1 MLVCICFRTSFHF
14 YWSFNLIIKINGSYF
29 TQIIK
34 TKVYHICFLYYL
46 SVYVKSFKELFLLL
60 LRGMLDFSK
69 ASAKVLTIFQP
80 TKYFKKK
87 NYCFNIYLIITHI
100 IFHYLPFL
108 ETLIALLLN
117 TEIKWSSII
126 NEDKKQNFKHT
137 TNGIR
142 INRIARG
149 IETIIGEKR

>member
-1 MLVCICFRTSFHF
+1 
-14 YWSFNLIIKINGSYF
+14 
-29 TQIIK
+29 
-34 TKVYHICFLYYL
+34 
-46 SVYVKSFKELFLLL
+46 
-60 LRGMLDFSK
+60 MLDFSK

-80 TKYFKKK
+80 TKYFEKKK
-87 NYCFNIYLIITHI
+87 YCFNIYLTITHI